1 MLCTSVCAHSIRK
14 YESNKKGSQSVKT
27 NNIIK
32 LEQHT
37 KLLYRQRVAH
47 CGVVKTRLSLS
58 ERTFD
63 CKTCHLTIDRTLN
76 AAINLTGK
84 QTVCCRV

>member
-1 MLCTSVCAHSIRK
+1 MCEHSIYK

-37 KLLYRQRVAH
+37 KLLDRQRVAH
-47 CGVVKTRLSLS
+47 CGVIKTRLSLS

-63 CKTCHLTIDRTLN
+63 CKTCHLTIDRALN

-84 QTVCCRV
+84 QPFHCRV